1 MKEISIKCPHCAKAF
16 DLAAVL
22 SSELHSVLIQE
33 LGLPS
38 AVCTVQDAAVVEMS
52 EAHRLRELE
61 YDKHLSELRAT
72 ILELQRK
79 ATPTSQQ
86 RTGEI
91 FEAEIYEQLR
101 TRLTEDKVTRVGK
114 GRNGGDIVHEI
125 RDEQQRPVSKI
136 LWEVKNTSGWS
147 PKWIEKV
154 RADALR
160 CGAQIC
166 VIISRSLPKG
176 ITNFGEIDGI
186 WITNAMCHVG
196 LALALR
202 AQLLSCAKIRTE
214 LTDIAELDA
223 LSTYITSPEFKAHVA
238 AIALA
243 VTRLHEQVE
252 REKQLFD
259 RHWAER
265 LKLAASIRQSI
276 ATVSGGLAGVMG
288 RVGQCIQ
295 DPSIPEPKGL
305 EREVTEF

>member
-1 MKEISIKCPHCAKAF
+1 MKAMNVSCPNCGRDF
-16 DLAAVL
+16 DLTSVL
-22 SSELHSVLIQE
+22 SPNLRAALIKE
-33 LGLPS
+33 LGISGTDRSNQEVAL
-38 AVCTVQDAAVVEMS
+38 AELT

-61 YDKHLSELRAT
+61 HEKHLSELRAT

-79 ATPTSQQ
+79 ATPTSEQ

-101 TRLTEDKVTRVGK
+101 TRFTEDKVTRVGK

-125 RDEQQRPVSKI
+125 WDEQQRPVSKI
-136 LWEVKNTSGWS
+136 LWEVKNTSGWN

-154 RADALR
+154 QADALR

-176 ITNFGEIDGI
+176 MTNFGELDGI
-186 WITNAMCHVG
+186 WITNAVCHLG

-202 AQLLSCAKIRTE
+202 GQLLACAQIRTE
-214 LTDIAELDA
+214 LADAARLGA

-265 LKLAASIRQSI
+265 LKLAASIRHSI
-276 ATVSGGLAGVMG
+276 ATVSGGLTGVMG

-295 DPSIPEPKGL
+295 DRSLPEPKAP
-305 EREVTEF
+305 EREVTEI

>member
-1 MKEISIKCPHCAKAF
+1 MKVINIKCPHCAKAF
-16 DLAAVL
+16 DLMAMLSAELRAAF
-22 SSELHSVLIQE
+22 IQE

-38 AVCTVQDAAVVEMS
+38 AECTVQEGAVVELA
-52 EAHRLRELE
+52 ETHRLRELE
-61 YDKHLSELRAT
+61 YEKHLSELRSA

-79 ATPTSQQ
+79 ATSTSQQ
-86 RTGEI
+86 RAGET

-101 TRLTEDKVTRVGK
+101 TRFTEDKVTRVGK
-114 GRNGGDIVHEI
+114 GRNGGDIVHEV
-125 RDEQQRPVSKI
+125 RDEQQRPIGKI
-136 LWEVKNTSGWS
+136 LWEVKNTSGWN

-166 VIISRSLPKG
+166 VIISRSFPKG

-186 WITNAMCHVG
+186 WITNAVCHVG

-202 AQLLSCAKIRTE
+202 GHLLACAQIRTE
-214 LTDIAELDA
+214 LADAARMDA
-223 LSTYITSPEFKAHVA
+223 LSTYITSSEFKAHVA

-243 VTRLHEQVE
+243 VTRLHEQVD

-276 ATVSGGLAGVMG
+276 ATVSGGLAGVIG

-295 DPSIPEPKGL
+295 DRSLPDPKGQ

>member
-1 MKEISIKCPHCAKAF
+1 MKVIKIKCPHCTKTF
-16 DLAAVL
+16 DLAPLL
-22 SSELHSVLIQE
+22 SGEVRASLIQE
-33 LGLPS
+33 LGLTSP
-38 AVCTVQDAAVVEMS
+38 ACTVQDGAVVDLA

-61 YDKHLSELRAT
+61 YEKHLSELRAT
-72 ILELQRK
+72 ILELHRK
-79 ATPTSQQ
+79 AAASSQQ
-86 RTGEI
+86 RAGET

-101 TRLTEDKVTRVGK
+101 TRFTEDKVTRVGK

-136 LWEVKNTSGWS
+136 LWEVKNTSGWN

-154 RADALR
+154 QADALR

-176 ITNFGEIDGI
+176 LTNFGEIDGI
-186 WITNAMCHVG
+186 WITNAVCHLG

-202 AQLLSCAKIRTE
+202 GQLLACAQIRTE
-214 LTDIAELDA
+214 LADAARLCA
-223 LSTYITSPEFKAHVA
+223 LSTYITSSEFKAHVA

-265 LKLAASIRQSI
+265 LNLAASIRQSI
-276 ATVSGGLAGVMG
+276 ATVSGGLDGVIG

-295 DPSIPEPKGL
+295 DRSLPEPKAQ
-305 EREVTEF
+305 EPEVTEI

>member
-1 MKEISIKCPHCAKAF
+1 MKEININCPHCAKAF
-16 DLAAVL
+16 DLADVL
-22 SSELHSVLIQE
+22 SAEVRSELIHE
-33 LGLPS
+33 LGFPS
-38 AVCTVQDAAVVEMS
+38 GACTVQEAAVVELA

-61 YDKHLSELRAT
+61 YEKHLSELRSA

-79 ATPTSQQ
+79 ATSTSQQ
-86 RTGEI
+86 RAGET

-101 TRLTEDKVTRVGK
+101 TRFTEDKVTRVGK
-114 GRNGGDIVHEI
+114 GRNGGDIVHEV
-125 RDEQQRPVSKI
+125 RDEQQRPIGKI
-136 LWEVKNTSGWS
+136 LWEVKNTSGWNL
-147 PKWIEKV
+147 KWIEKV

-166 VIISRSLPKG
+166 VIISRSFPKG

-186 WITNAMCHVG
+186 WITNAVCHVG

-202 AQLLSCAKIRTE
+202 GHLLACAQIRTE
-214 LTDIAELDA
+214 LADAARMDA
-223 LSTYITSPEFKAHVA
+223 LSTYITSSEFKAHVA

-243 VTRLHEQVE
+243 VTRLHEQVD

-276 ATVSGGLAGVMG
+276 ATVSGGLDGVIG

-295 DPSIPEPKGL
+295 DRSLPDPKGQ